1 MAKASFAKLGL
12 KVNNEIK
19 TFIIN
24 DQEVEVKQYLP
35 INDKLEMISR
45 VLNMSADDM
54 KFYNI
59 GKMEIF
65 LNLEILYTYTN
76 INFTEKQKEDVCKL
90 FDLVESSGLL
100 NEVLDR
106 IPESETDFIR
116 HILLDTVE
124 NIYSYQNSAMGI
136 LDTISQDYSNLEF
149 DATNIQQKLADP
161 ENLELLKGIM
171 TRLG

>member
-12 KVNNEIK
+12 KVNTEVK
-19 TFIIN
+19 TFIMN
-24 DQEVEVKQYLP
+24 DQEIEVKQYLP
-35 INDKLEMISR
+35 INDKLELISR
-45 VLNMSADDM
+45 VINMGADDM
-54 KFYNI
+54 KFYNV

-76 INFTEKQKEDVCKL
+76 INFTDKQKEDICKL

-106 IPESETDFIR
+106 IPECETDFIR
-116 HILLDTVE
+116 HVLLDTVD
-124 NIYSYQNSAMGI
+124 NVYAYQNSIMGI
-136 LDTISQDYSNLEF
+136 LDTISQDYSNLEL
-149 DATNIQQKLADP
+149 DATNIQEKLADP

>member
-12 KVNNEIK
+12 KVNTEVK
-19 TFIIN
+19 TFIMN
-24 DQEVEVKQYLP
+24 DQEIEVKQYLP

-45 VLNMSADDM
+45 VINMGADDM
-54 KFYNI
+54 KFYNV

-106 IPESETDFIR
+106 IPECETDFIR
-116 HILLDTVE
+116 HVLLDTVD
-124 NIYSYQNSAMGI
+124 NIYAYQNSIMGV
-136 LDTISQDYSNLEF
+136 LENVSQDYNNLDF
-149 DATNIQQKLADP
+149 DATAIQKKIADP
-161 ENLELLKGIM
+161 QNLELLKGVL
-171 TRLG
+171 TQLG